1 MGSEREAAARNTEL
15 RQKSQ
20 TRDQQT
26 FSIKKQKESILGFMS
41 QVIPRAIIQFFHC
54 SIKAAA
60 DSTGRGSACV
70 LERLYNMW
78 GIHWQSLLQTCMQP
92 HTEAC
97 IQEHASAGQP
107 CLLASW
113 QHFKP
118 SSHCTAAHHVPTAP
132 HEQSVHSA
140 TSA

>member
-1 MGSEREAAARNTEL
+1 MFKAKLNKAGLPLKAELTSKTRVNMGSEREAAARNTEL

-78 GIHWQSLLQTCMQP
+78 GIHWQSLL
-92 HTEAC
+92 
-97 IQEHASAGQP
+97 
-107 CLLASW
+107 
-113 QHFKP
+113 
-118 SSHCTAAHHVPTAP
+118 
-132 HEQSVHSA
+132 
-140 TSA
+140 

>member
-60 DSTGRGSACV
+60 DSTGRGSACI

-78 GIHWQSLLQTCMQP
+78 GNTLAVPALDLYVASHRSM
-92 HTEAC
+92 HTGAR
-97 IQEHASAGQP
+97 
-107 CLLASW
+107 
-113 QHFKP
+113 
-118 SSHCTAAHHVPTAP
+118 
-132 HEQSVHSA
+132 
-140 TSA
+140 